1 MCHSPRSLHSMI
13 IPLQL
18 NTPTVKIEHSDRRK
32 LNTFFRI
39 NWTHSPLRLYID
51 IDNKSWYNGITFT
64 DKEDRATLES
74 DPSAL
79 SGFMS
84 RVMPQVSL
92 FFVSRFVDV
101 KVITLL
107 RKFKAL
113 NSGFGQ
119 SPMRRRRHYS
129 YLFCNPV
136 SFLIDSLNS
145 QDPQKS
151 SSCWYHGCEVWVS
164 QGNWSLCWPPV
175 TM

>member
-1 MCHSPRSLHSMI
+1 MEVT
-13 IPLQL
+13 IPKQGVEVTLPNIWQDIYHPVFYSYLL
-18 NTPTVKIEHSDRRK
+18 NIQ
-32 LNTFFRI
+32 
-39 NWTHSPLRLYID
+39 
-51 IDNKSWYNGITFT
+51 
-64 DKEDRATLES
+64 DRATLES